1 MKTSLNKSKRKK
13 GSMTT
18 DTNTV
23 IEIETKL
30 MNELSI
36 LQDPNV
42 GKERKNKART
52 AVKRYEKFMNDIDY
66 KKINGHKYPVRE
78 VPPKTTKEEVLKLI
92 DSVEV
97 DPDDEGNKYR
107 ENYLLQDGS
116 SYGRPLNLEGV
127 SVGKNTFEYVDKG
140 WKEPKH
146 MKPVNLF
153 K

>member
-18 DTNTV
+18 DNTTV

-36 LQDPNV
+36 LKDPNV
-42 GKERKNKART
+42 GKERKKQART

-66 KKINGHKYPVRE
+66 KHINGHKYPVRE
-78 VPPKTTKEEVLKLI
+78 VPPETTKEEVLKLI
-92 DSVEV
+92 DSVEP
-97 DPDDEGNKYR
+97 DPQFEAFNLTTRDYR
-107 ENYLLQDGS
+107 YESDLSGI
-116 SYGRPLNLEGV
+116 
-127 SVGKNTFEYVDKG
+127 SVGKKRFEYVDKG
-140 WKEPKH
+140 WSKAKE
-146 MKPVNLF
+146 MKPDPFF

>member
-1 MKTSLNKSKRKK
+1 MKTSLSRSKRKK

-30 MNELSI
+30 MNELSV
-36 LQDPNV
+36 LKDPNV
-42 GKERKNKART
+42 GKERKKKARI

-66 KKINGHKYPVRE
+66 KHINGHKYPERMAGF
-78 VPPKTTKEEVLKLI
+78 PDDKPMDKKEVLKLI

-97 DPDDEGNKYR
+97 SMPEKTEIPEDWITNV
-107 ENYLLQDGS
+107 NLQG
-116 SYGRPLNLEGV
+116 LMLTLE
-127 SVGKNTFEYVDKG
+127 DKG
-140 WKEPKH
+140 WDKPKI

>member
-36 LQDPNV
+36 LKDPNV

-66 KKINGHKYPVRE
+66 KHINGHKYPERLKGFPDD
-78 VPPKTTKEEVLKLI
+78 VPMNKEEVLKLI
-92 DSVEV
+92 DSVEKNRTV
-97 DPDDEGNKYR
+97 LEIQEDVKHKYA
-107 ENYLLQDGS
+107 
-116 SYGRPLNLEGV
+116 LEG
-127 SVGKNTFEYVDKG
+127 
-140 WKEPKH
+140 
-146 MKPVNLF
+146 
-153 K
+153 

>member
-1 MKTSLNKSKRKK
+1 MKTSLNKSKLKK

-36 LQDPNV
+36 LKDPNV

-66 KKINGHKYPVRE
+66 KHINGHKYPERMKGFPDDKPMNV
-78 VPPKTTKEEVLKLI
+78 KEVLKLI
-92 DSVEV
+92 DSVDVVE
-97 DPDDEGNKYR
+97 DMLDDYPRIEG
-107 ENYLLQDGS
+107 LDVSGGS
-116 SYGRPLNLEGV
+116 PVPGV
-127 SVGKNTFEYVDKG
+127 NRFKFEDKG
-140 WKEPKH
+140 WSKAKE

>member
-18 DTNTV
+18 DNTTV

-36 LQDPNV
+36 LKDPNV
-42 GKERKNKART
+42 GKERKKQART

-66 KKINGHKYPVRE
+66 KHINGHKYPVRE
-78 VPPKTTKEEVLKLI
+78 VPPETTKEEVLKLI
-92 DSVEV
+92 DSVQFVTDCMIREINFK
-97 DPDDEGNKYR
+97 PDN
-107 ENYLLQDGS
+107 LDGI
-116 SYGRPLNLEGV
+116 
-127 SVGKNTFEYVDKG
+127 SVGMKRFEYVDKG
-140 WKEPKH
+140 WSKPKE
-146 MKPVNLF
+146 MKPVHLF

>member
-18 DTNTV
+18 DNTTV

-36 LQDPNV
+36 LKDPNV
-42 GKERKNKART
+42 GKERKKQART

-66 KKINGHKYPVRE
+66 KHINGHKYPVRE

-92 DSVEV
+92 DSVDLPEHPIGIS
-97 DPDDEGNKYR
+97 DLLNERNENILRKIDE
-107 ENYLLQDGS
+107 S
-116 SYGRPLNLEGV
+116 GV
-127 SVGKNTFEYVDKG
+127 SVGKKRFEYVDKG
-140 WKEPKH
+140 WSKAKE
-146 MKPVNLF
+146 MKPDPFF

>member
-92 DSVEV
+92 DSGY
-97 DPDDEGNKYR
+97 DEDVWSGRTITLTDQYDEDSHNLQGLMINK
-107 ENYLLQDGS
+107 S
-116 SYGRPLNLEGV
+116 
-127 SVGKNTFEYVDKG
+127 
-140 WKEPKH
+140 
-146 MKPVNLF
+146 
-153 K
+153 

>member
-1 MKTSLNKSKRKK
+1 MKNKTTKKTMTKETHTIEHVEGMILERLDILKNGETKEQKRKARSEILK
-13 GSMTT
+13 LEKHLR
-18 DTNTV
+18 DVNT
-23 IEIETKL
+23 K
-30 MNELSI
+30 
-36 LQDPNV
+36 
-42 GKERKNKART
+42 
-52 AVKRYEKFMNDIDY
+52 YY
-66 KKINGHKYPVRE
+66 NGHKYPERMKGF
-78 VPPKTTKEEVLKLI
+78 PDDKPMNKTEVLKLI

-97 DPDDEGNKYR
+97 DPNDEGNKYR

-140 WKEPKH
+140 WSKPKE

>member
-66 KKINGHKYPVRE
+66 KHINGHKYPVRE
-78 VPPKTTKEEVLKLI
+78 VPPDTTKEEVLKLI
-92 DSVEV
+92 DSV
-97 DPDDEGNKYR
+97 PDDKDHDF
-107 ENYLLQDGS
+107 ENHFISKIDYT
-116 SYGRPLNLEGV
+116 GV
-127 SVGKNTFEYVDKG
+127 TVGKDRFEYVDKG
-140 WKEPKH
+140 WPKQKE
-146 MKPVNLF
+146 MKPTHLF

>member
-36 LQDPNV
+36 LKDPNV

-66 KKINGHKYPVRE
+66 KHINGHKYPPRLKGF
-78 VPPKTTKEEVLKLI
+78 PDDKPMNKEEVLKLI
-92 DSVEV
+92 DSVQFVTDCMIREINFK
-97 DPDDEGNKYR
+97 PDN
-107 ENYLLQDGS
+107 LDGI
-116 SYGRPLNLEGV
+116 
-127 SVGKNTFEYVDKG
+127 SVGMKRFEYVDKG
-140 WKEPKH
+140 WSKPKE
-146 MKPVNLF
+146 MKPVHLF